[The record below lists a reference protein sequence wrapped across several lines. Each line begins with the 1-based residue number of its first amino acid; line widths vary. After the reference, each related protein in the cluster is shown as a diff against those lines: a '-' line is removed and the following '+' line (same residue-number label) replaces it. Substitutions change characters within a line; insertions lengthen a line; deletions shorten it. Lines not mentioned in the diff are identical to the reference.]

1 MIDTTKNTRM
11 YTTFGI
17 KSAAPL
23 KIGVAAKLISKAKR
37 PLLIVGAGIL
47 GDELL
52 KRALS
57 LGRLGITQASTAKP
71 LPIAATGDSLKGFAQ
86 TDVEAVYVNLHSLAQ
101 FMADQNWTGLD
112 GTGSYDLVI
121 FLAHRKYYVNQVLS
135 GFKNFIPVRTM
146 AIDRHYIQNADMSFG
161 NLRVE
166 DHLQAL
172 DELIESI
179 EIVRKE

>member
-57 LGRLGITQASTAKP
+57 LGRLGI
-71 LPIAATGDSLKGFAQ
+71 PIAATGDSLKGFAQ

>member
-57 LGRLGITQASTAKP
+57 LGRLGI
-71 LPIAATGDSLKGFAQ
+71 PIAATGDSLKGFAQ
-86 TDVEAVYVNLHSLAQ
+86 TDVEAAYVNLHSLAQ
-101 FMADQNWTGLD
+101 FMADQNWTGLN
-112 GTGSYDLVI
+112 GTGSYDLAI

>member
-11 YTTFGI
+11 YTTFGT
-17 KSAAPL
+17 KSATPL

-57 LGRLGITQASTAKP
+57 LGRLGI
-71 LPIAATGDSLKGFAQ
+71 PIAATGDSLKGFAQ
-86 TDVEAVYVNLHSLAQ
+86 TDVEAAYVNLHSLAQ

-112 GTGSYDLVI
+112 GTSSYDLAI

-161 NLRVE
+161 NLHAE
-166 DHLQAL
+166 DHLHAL

-179 EIVRKE
+179 EIVRRE

>member
-57 LGRLGITQASTAKP
+57 LGRLGI
-71 LPIAATGDSLKGFAQ
+71 PIAATGDSLKGFAQ

-179 EIVRKE
+179 EIVRRE

>member
-17 KSAAPL
+17 KSATPL
-23 KIGVAAKLISKAKR
+23 KTGVAAKLISKAKR

-47 GDELL
+47 EDELL

-57 LGRLGITQASTAKP
+57 MSVLGI
-71 LPIAATGDSLKGFAQ
+71 PIAATGDSLKGF
-86 TDVEAVYVNLHSLAQ
+86 VEAEVDASYVNLHSIAQ
-101 FMADQNWTGLD
+101 FMADPDWPGLD
-112 GTGSYDLVI
+112 GCGSYDLAI
-121 FLAHRKYYVNQVLS
+121 FLGHKKYYVNQVLS
-135 GFKNFIPVRTM
+135 GFKNFIPIKTM
-146 AIDRHYIQNADMSFG
+146 AIDRHYIQNANMSFG
-161 NLRVE
+161 NLSVK

-179 EIVRKE
+179 EVKE